1 MKTRLDTLENKNYL
15 LLALIGVVVIFLVG
29 NIANQEEF
37 PIAEDLYMTDL
48 LYMIFPGIVVV
59 FGLILVFRYGLR
71 GSHGISWILFTLAIA
86 SWYVGEMTYSYDY
99 KYDLE
104 DLSTLTSDLFY
115 IIGYPLFFGFT
126 IFYLKPRKRIIS
138 KKMILASSLVSILFV
153 IPTLYF
159 TFNGEQQLDDLTMF
173 LYAIY
178 PILDGVILIPSIVA
192 TVLFFRGQVNLL
204 WSLILIA
211 TILFIIADTAYLA
224 FSIEETYYPGHPVDI
239 LYIWAYILYAFGAL
253 SHIRLYKKIKPE
265 QDKKQD

>member
-37 PIAEDLYMTDL
+37 PIAENLYMTDL
-48 LYMIFPGIVVV
+48 LFIIFPGIVVV

-86 SWYVGEMTYSYDY
+86 SWYVGDMTYRYDY

-104 DLSTLTSDLFY
+104 DLSTLTSEFFY
-115 IIGYPLFFGFT
+115 IIGYPLFLGFT

-138 KKMILASSLVSILFV
+138 KKMIRASSLASILVV
-153 IPTLYF
+153 IPTLYL
-159 TFNGEQQLDDLTMF
+159 TFNGEHQLDELTMF
-173 LYAIY
+173 INAIY
-178 PILDGVILIPSIVA
+178 PILDGVILIPSII
-192 TVLFFRGQVNLL
+192 TTFLFFRGQVNLL

-211 TILFIIADTAYLA
+211 TILFIIADTSYLV

-239 LYIWAYILYAFGAL
+239 LFVWAYILYAFGAL
-253 SHIRLYKKIKPE
+253 SHIRLYKKRNPE
-265 QDKKQD
+265 LD

>member
-15 LLALIGVVVIFLVG
+15 FVALVGVVVIFLVG
-29 NIANQEEF
+29 NIAHQEKF
-37 PIAEDLYMTDL
+37 PIAEDVYMTDVL
-48 LYMIFPGIVVV
+48 FIIFPAIVVV
-59 FGLILVFRYGLR
+59 FGLMLAFRYGLR
-71 GSHGISWILFTLAIA
+71 GNHGISWILFTLAIT
-86 SWYVGEMTYSYDY
+86 SWYVGEMTYNYEY

-104 DLSTLTSDLFY
+104 DLSTLTSDFFY

-138 KKMILASSLVSILFV
+138 KKMILASSLVSVLFV
-153 IPTLYF
+153 IPTLYL
-159 TFNGEQQLDDLTMF
+159 TFNGEQQFDELTIF

-178 PILDGVILIPSIVA
+178 PIMDGIILIPSIIA

-211 TILFIIADTAYLA
+211 TILFIIADTAYLV

-239 LYIWAYILYAFGAL
+239 LFVWAYILYAFGAL
-253 SHIRLYKKIKPE
+253 SHIRLYKKRKSEPDE
-265 QDKKQD
+265 KLD

>member
-1 MKTRLDTLENKNYL
+1 MKTRFDTLENKNYL
-15 LLALIGVVVIFLVG
+15 LLALVGAVVVFLVG

-48 LYMIFPGIVVV
+48 LFIIFPGIVVV
-59 FGLILVFRYGLR
+59 FGLMLVFRYGLR
-71 GSHGISWILFTLAIA
+71 GNHGISWVLFTLAIA
-86 SWYVGEMTYSYDY
+86 SWYVGDMTYKYDY

-104 DLSTLTSDLFY
+104 DLSTLTSDFFY

-138 KKMILASSLVSILFV
+138 KKMVLAASLVSILFV

-159 TFNGEQQLDDLTMF
+159 TFNGEYQLEELTIF

-178 PILDGVILIPSIVA
+178 PILDGVILIPSIIA
-192 TVLFFRGQVNLL
+192 TFLFFRGQVNLL

-211 TILFIIADTAYLA
+211 TILFIIADTSYLI
-224 FSIEETYYPGHPVDI
+224 FSVEETYYPGHPVDI
-239 LYIWAYILYAFGAL
+239 LFVWSYILYAFGAL
-253 SHIRLYKKIKPE
+253 SHIRLYKKRKTE
-265 QDKKQD
+265 LDT

>member
-1 MKTRLDTLENKNYL
+1 
-15 LLALIGVVVIFLVG
+15 
-29 NIANQEEF
+29 
-37 PIAEDLYMTDL
+37 MTDL

-59 FGLILVFRYGLR
+59 FGLMLVFRYGLH

-104 DLSTLTSDLFY
+104 DLSTLTSDFFY

-153 IPTLYF
+153 IPSLYF
-159 TFNGEQQLDDLTMF
+159 TFNEEYQLDELTII

-178 PILDGVILIPSIVA
+178 PVLDGVILIPSIIA
-192 TVLFFRGQVNLL
+192 TFLFFRGQVNLL

-211 TILFIIADTAYLA
+211 TILFVIADTSYLV

-239 LYIWAYILYAFGAL
+239 LFVWAYTLYAFGAL
-253 SHIRLYKKIKPE
+253 SHIKLYKKRSE
-265 QDKKQD
+265 QDEKRD

>member
-59 FGLILVFRYGLR
+59 FGLMLVFRYGLR

-104 DLSTLTSDLFY
+104 DLSTLTSDFFY

-138 KKMILASSLVSILFV
+138 KKMILVSSLVSILFI
-153 IPTLYF
+153 IPSLYF
-159 TFNGEQQLDDLTMF
+159 TFNEEYQLDELTIF

-178 PILDGVILIPSIVA
+178 PILDGVILIPSIIA
-192 TVLFFRGQVNLL
+192 TFLFFRGQVNLL

-211 TILFIIADTAYLA
+211 TILFIIADTAYLV

-239 LYIWAYILYAFGAL
+239 LYIWSYILYAFGAS
-253 SHIRLYKKIKPE
+253 SHIRLYKN
-265 QDKKQD
+265 KKSEPDEKLN

>member
-15 LLALIGVVVIFLVG
+15 LLALIGVVVVFLVA

-59 FGLILVFRYGLR
+59 FGVMLVFRYRLR
-71 GSHGISWILFTLAIA
+71 GNHGISWILFTLAIA
-86 SWYVGEMTYSYDY
+86 SWYVGEMTYEYDY
-99 KYDLE
+99 GYDLE
-104 DLSTLTSDLFY
+104 NISTLTSDLFY

-126 IFYLKPRKRIIS
+126 IFYLKPRKQIIS
-138 KKMILASSLVSILFV
+138 KKMILISSLVSILFI
-153 IPTLYF
+153 IPSLYF
-159 TFNGEQQLDDLTMF
+159 TFNEEYQLDELTIF

-178 PILDGVILIPSIVA
+178 PILDGVILIPSIIA
-192 TVLFFRGQVNLL
+192 TFLFFRGQVNLL

-211 TILFIIADTAYLA
+211 TILFVIADTSYLV

-239 LYIWAYILYAFGAL
+239 LYVWSYILYAFGVL
-253 SHIRLYKKIKPE
+253 SHIRLYKKRSE
-265 QDKKQD
+265 QDEKLD

>member
-15 LLALIGVVVIFLVG
+15 LLALVGVVIVFLVA

-48 LYMIFPGIVVV
+48 LYIIFPGIVVV
-59 FGLILVFRYGLR
+59 FGVMLVFRYRLR
-71 GSHGISWILFTLAIA
+71 GNHGISWILFTLAIA

-99 KYDLE
+99 EYDLE

-126 IFYLKPRKRIIS
+126 IFYLKPRKQIIS
-138 KKMILASSLVSILFV
+138 KKMILISSLVSILFI
-153 IPTLYF
+153 IPSLYF
-159 TFNGEQQLDDLTMF
+159 TFNEEYQLDELTIF

-178 PILDGVILIPSIVA
+178 PILDGVILIPSIIA
-192 TVLFFRGQVNLL
+192 TFLFFRGQVNLL

-211 TILFIIADTAYLA
+211 TILFVIADTSYLV

-239 LYIWAYILYAFGAL
+239 LYVWSYILYAFGAL
-253 SHIRLYKKIKPE
+253 SHIRLYKKRSE
-265 QDKKQD
+265 QDEKLD

>member
-1 MKTRLDTLENKNYL
+1 MKTRFDTLENKNYL
-15 LLALIGVVVIFLVG
+15 LLALVGVVVVFLVG

-48 LYMIFPGIVVV
+48 LFIIFPGIVVV
-59 FGLILVFRYGLR
+59 FGSMLVFRYGLR
-71 GSHGISWILFTLAIA
+71 GNHGTSWILFTLAIA
-86 SWYVGEMTYSYDY
+86 SWYVGDMTYKYDY

-104 DLSTLTSDLFY
+104 DLSTLTSDFFY

-138 KKMILASSLVSILFV
+138 KKMILAASLVSILFV

-159 TFNGEQQLDDLTMF
+159 TFNGEYQLDELTIF

-178 PILDGVILIPSIVA
+178 PILDGVILIPSIIA
-192 TVLFFRGQVNLL
+192 TFLFFRGQVNLL

-211 TILFIIADTAYLA
+211 TIFFIIADTSYLV
-224 FSIEETYYPGHPVDI
+224 FSVEETYYPGHPVDI
-239 LYIWAYILYAFGAL
+239 LFVWSYILYAFGAL
-253 SHIRLYKKIKPE
+253 SHIRLYKKRKTE
-265 QDKKQD
+265 LDT